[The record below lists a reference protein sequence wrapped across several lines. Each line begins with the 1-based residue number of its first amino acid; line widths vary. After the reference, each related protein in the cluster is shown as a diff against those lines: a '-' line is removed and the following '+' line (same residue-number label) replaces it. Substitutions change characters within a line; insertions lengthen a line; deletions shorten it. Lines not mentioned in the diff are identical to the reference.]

1 MKVVATLRHHPQHLG
16 FLVLAQTDR
25 TRRAI
30 TIAANT
36 PSVLKLGVRIN
47 YILVE
52 PNDGVFIVAL
62 VFVFILGDKDYARD
76 NNTFFVDVDVG
87 VVVIVDIV
95 VVVLRAAR
103 ARDTAAEVGGEEES
117 RE

>member
-25 TRRAI
+25 TRRVI
-30 TIAANT
+30 TITANT

-76 NNTFFVDVDVG
+76 NNTFFVDVVG
-87 VVVIVDIV
+87 VVVVAIV